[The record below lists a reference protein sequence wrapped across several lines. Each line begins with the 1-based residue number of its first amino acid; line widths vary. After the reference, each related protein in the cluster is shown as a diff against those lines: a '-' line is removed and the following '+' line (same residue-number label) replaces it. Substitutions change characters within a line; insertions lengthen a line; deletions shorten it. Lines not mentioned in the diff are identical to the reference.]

1 MVVYPCSY
9 IYVTLTCCSRL
20 EISDRPPQVDDQDFD
35 VALPSLL
42 LSEMASDEVQAVHY
56 HRFMAITAR
65 VHMQFRLA
73 VRRNIA
79 SWVDAVK
86 SADAELAD
94 VIETLPH
101 HLEPDLADSCELQ
114 ELRHSQPWIV
124 WQRFSVTLVL
134 LHLRMRIHSS
144 LNRHWA
150 AHGEQYA
157 WAKSVAIDSA
167 SRIIWI
173 SYHWD
178 QPAEMRSQW

>member
-1 MVVYPCSY
+1 
-9 IYVTLTCCSRL
+9 
-20 EISDRPPQVDDQDFD
+20 
-35 VALPSLL
+35 
-42 LSEMASDEVQAVHY
+42 
-56 HRFMAITAR
+56 
-65 VHMQFRLA
+65 MQFRLA

-134 LHLRMRIHSS
+134 
-144 LNRHWA
+144 
-150 AHGEQYA
+150 
-157 WAKSVAIDSA
+157 
-167 SRIIWI
+167 
-173 SYHWD
+173 
-178 QPAEMRSQW
+178 

>member
-1 MVVYPCSY
+1 M
-9 IYVTLTCCSRL
+9 R
-20 EISDRPPQVDDQDFD
+20 
-35 VALPSLL
+35 
-42 LSEMASDEVQAVHY
+42 
-56 HRFMAITAR
+56 
-65 VHMQFRLA
+65 FRLA
-73 VRRNIA
+73 VRRNTA
-79 SWVDAVK
+79 LWVDAVK

-94 VIETLPH
+94 VIATLPR
-101 HLEPDLADSCELQ
+101 HLEPDLPDPGELQ

-150 AHGEQYA
+150 ADGDQYA